1 MVGQKGQLINIEER
15 LRGEKELGALEPPSF
30 FVESTGVTK
39 QSVLVPIERRNVVS
53 KVEQFPLEALRKGVT
68 RRTEEERIQVQNDV
82 VGAIKINFL
91 WNRNL
96 RMPIDAILERDGEG
110 FIAKTLEIPLYGY
123 GEDSYEAVVA
133 LKREIESLY
142 GELAE
147 DDNISEEWLK
157 VRAYLKR
164 IVD

>member
-1 MVGQKGQLINIEER
+1 
-15 LRGEKELGALEPPSF
+15 
-30 FVESTGVTK
+30 
-39 QSVLVPIERRNVVS
+39 
-53 KVEQFPLEALRKGVT
+53 
-68 RRTEEERIQVQNDV
+68 
-82 VGAIKINFL
+82 
-91 WNRNL
+91 
-96 RMPIDAILERDGEG
+96 MPIDAILERDGEG